1 MKSSRIAAMPR
12 RRLAAAGSGVLA
24 LLALTACSVQDI
36 PNQLSIP
43 DPATQQGEITFNL
56 WQGTWVALWVVG
68 AITWGLILGAAV
80 FYRRRHLGE
89 VPAQTRYNLPIEVM
103 YTVTPLIVVAVFTL
117 FTWRDEAKV
126 TEVSDDQAVTVNV
139 VGFQWN
145 WTFNYVEDGVY
156 ENGSPSDLPTLYLPQ
171 GEKVRFVLTS
181 PDVIHSF
188 WVPAFLM
195 KMDVVPGRVN
205 QFEVTPT
212 KLGRFAGKCA
222 ELCGTYHSQMLF
234 WVEVVTPEVYT
245 QKIAELE
252 AAGQVG
258 AITTERDNDE
268 AQNQGNTRLGGQS

>member
-1 MKSSRIAAMPR
+1 MSSRFAGVPR
-12 RRLAAAGSGVLA
+12 RRFAAVGLGILA
-24 LLALTACSVQDI
+24 LLAATGCSVQDI

-43 DPATQQGEITFNL
+43 DPVTEQGKITFNL

-68 AITWGLILGAAV
+68 GITWALMLGAAV
-80 FYRRRHLGE
+80 VYRRRQVGH
-89 VPAQTRYNLPIEVM
+89 VPAQTRYNIPIEVM

-126 TEVSDDQAVTVNV
+126 TKVSDNQAVTVNV

-145 WTFNYVEDGVY
+145 WTFNYIEDDVY
-156 ENGSPSDLPTLYLPQ
+156 ETGSPSDLPTLYLPQ

-188 WVPAFLM
+188 WVPAFLT
-195 KMDVVPGRVN
+195 KMDVVPGRTN

-212 KLGRFAGKCA
+212 KLGSFTGKCA

-234 WVEVVTPEVYT
+234 DVEVVTPEVYA
-245 QKIAELE
+245 QKIAEFA

-258 AITTERDNDE
+258 AITTERANDE
-268 AQNQGNTRLGGQS
+268 AQNQGNTKIGGDS